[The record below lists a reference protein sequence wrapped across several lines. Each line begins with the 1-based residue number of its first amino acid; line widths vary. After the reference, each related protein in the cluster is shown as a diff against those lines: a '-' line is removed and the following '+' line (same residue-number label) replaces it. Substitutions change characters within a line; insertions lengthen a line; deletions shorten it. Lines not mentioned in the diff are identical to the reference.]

1 MWIALAVIAACKD
14 DKGAPGA
21 SASASAFASASA
33 SALALASAS
42 ASASAGPVTLSG
54 TYKATAGTLYV
65 PDAAAFNG
73 FKYRG
78 DDDAGALGEGP
89 LTLTV
94 DLDAGVVTGALQ
106 GPLGPGAITGTARD
120 GTIAFNVT
128 PSASDLAFS
137 GVGTGVFDGG
147 AASGDMHLS
156 SWHANVLRDA
166 TFQVSSRPAPPPPK

>member
-1 MWIALAVIAACKD
+1 MIAACKD
-14 DKGAPGA
+14 DKVTPAPGA
-21 SASASAFASASA
+21 SASALAFASASA
-33 SALALASAS
+33 SASALAFASVSA
-42 ASASAGPVTLSG
+42 AGPVVLSG
-54 TYKATAGTLYV
+54 TYKSTAGTLYV

-73 FKYRG
+73 FKFRG
-78 DDDAGALGEGP
+78 DDDAGGLGEGP

-120 GTIAFNVT
+120 GTIAFKVT
-128 PSASDLAFS
+128 PSTSELAFS
-137 GVGTGVFDGG
+137 GVGTGAFDGG

-166 TFQVSSRPAPPPPK
+166 TFQVSSRPAPPPPR